1 MLLILCHLVR
11 ALSLEL
17 LAIDF
22 DKATTVQK
30 EFYFALSENEI
41 PQTFGPKFVKP
52 LEGSNSGPCNAKIV
66 RSVPKLCNQD
76 VLTCLLV
83 LLSSNTR

>member
-1 MLLILCHLVR
+1 MNCNNVIDPLSFSQ
-11 ALSLEL
+11 SLEL

-52 LEGSNSGPCNAKIV
+52 LEGSNSGPEMQK
-66 RSVPKLCNQD
+66 
-76 VLTCLLV
+76 
-83 LLSSNTR
+83 